1 MQNSAFK
8 AFAIALDDAPRL
20 VEEFSKLKTSA
31 SAQSPSQK
39 AIWIKFK
46 RFFVV

>member
-8 AFAIALDDAPRL
+8 TLAIGSNNAPRL
-20 VEEFSKLKTSA
+20 IEEFSKLKTSA
-31 SAQSPSQK
+31 SAQAPSQK

-46 RFFVV
+46 RFFGV